1 MSVASEEQGREVSE
15 ADPLLP
21 NASHSDCNSP
31 RIHPADPHLDQ
42 RRILRSLTSRT
53 YREAR
58 SAVRLQNAN
67 ALLLLLPIGL
77 VGGYLQWN
85 AVAVLT
91 INILAIIPLSAFVSS
106 SSDKLSSYFGE
117 LAGGLINATFGNTVE
132 LIVSYC
138 RALLFGAG
146 TDNE

>member
-1 MSVASEEQGREVSE
+1 MSVANEQQGREVLE

-21 NASHSDCNSP
+21 NGSHSDRNSP
-31 RIHPADPHLDQ
+31 RTHPAYPQLDQ
-42 RRILRSLTSRT
+42 QRILRSLASRT
-53 YREAR
+53 YREVR
-58 SAVRLQNAN
+58 STVQLQNAN

-106 SSDKLSSYFGE
+106 ASDKLSGYLGE
-117 LAGGLINATFGNTVE
+117 LVGGLINATFGNTVE
-132 LIVSYC
+132 LIVSYLPC
-138 RALLFGAG
+138 SSFRS
-146 TDNE
+146 